1 MSIMDKIRGILPERF
16 RKKKDPT
23 VGLKENLQKEK
34 ANIKTSFGV
43 YCNAH
48 HDTKDGKLCPKCTAL
63 LTNIM
68 LKLQRC
74 KYGITKPLCDHCDEQ
89 CFGEAANKSFMEIM
103 DNSRKGML
111 MRHPM
116 MTVRHKIVGIG
127 VDYAKQKQSEA
138 AAKTKRLDSST
149 FSLEVAR
156 RMLRRR
162 AFASFNRR
170 FRAAMGAA
178 KRCRTGSANADAP
191 KAT

>member
-138 AAKTKRLDSST
+138 AAEKEEGRRKT
-149 FSLEVAR
+149 
-156 RMLRRR
+156 
-162 AFASFNRR
+162 
-170 FRAAMGAA
+170 RAA
-178 KRCRTGSANADAP
+178 
-191 KAT
+191 KARQRKARKNRK